1 MASLIAPT
9 QGASSSSSL
18 SSHSNLRD
26 TVRVPLTP
34 SAGFC
39 IKSLTTEP
47 GFYTYVDAPPPPP
60 SPSSSKKQTPQ
71 TRSNLLEPEFKVST
85 RTLQIQVGTKVFLNI
100 AWDRRVPAPPEA
112 SEEVVRRAMAGADLD
127 DEERYG
133 LAGYYVPVVVSEP
146 REDLDKSGKPS
157 IVFDCVFS
165 SALRSRCLKD
175 KEFKLYLI
183 ELALEHVEEK
193 AHMTLSRQVGTPNIT
208 SKGKLEP
215 RTVLMPRSL
224 ADPGSGSESIVSS
237 RAKSGARLSPLV
249 QEIPNNS
256 GSSGDKESKEGRT
269 NGSTDKTNASSS
281 KAASS
286 TNQKPLKS
294 ILKPSSTSSS
304 FAANAGSAAGVDQH
318 VGLDAPVS
326 RSGGVV
332 YGSGSTTS
340 AGVDG
345 RQKKPLVEEIRS
357 VDSNHSVSADT
368 GPGSDVNVL
377 SALPPLRWS
386 WSKEGEKLRVEI
398 DVPEMTRELHAQS
411 TLDIEPRRILLHIPQ
426 KHFLDVNLDLSDAQ
440 IGKMGEVPAESLE
453 DGAEDTVLAEAIQ
466 VDALRVRGHNAGQA
480 LRLKRQRDFDVE
492 NARAEWRVEEKKLVI
507 SV

>member
-9 QGASSSSSL
+9 QRASSSSSL

-39 IKSLTTEP
+39 IKSLTTQP
-47 GFYTYVDAPPPPP
+47 GFYTYVDAPPPS

-71 TRSNLLEPEFKVST
+71 MRSNLLEPESKISP
-85 RTLQIQVGTKVFLNI
+85 RTLQIPVGTKVFLNI

-127 DEERYG
+127 DDERDG
-133 LAGYYVPVVVSEP
+133 LEGYYVPVVVSEP

-165 SALRSRCLKD
+165 SSLKSRCLKD

-224 ADPGSGSESIVSS
+224 ADPGSGSESIIDS
-237 RAKSGARLSPLV
+237 RAKSGARSSPLV

-256 GSSGDKESKEGRT
+256 GSNGDKENKEGRA

-286 TNQKPLKS
+286 TNQKPIKS

-318 VGLDAPVS
+318 VSLDAPVS

-332 YGSGSTTS
+332 YGSDSTS

-357 VDSNHSVSADT
+357 VDSNHSVSAVT
-368 GPGSDVNVL
+368 GPGLDVSVL

-453 DGAEDTVLAEAIQ
+453 DGAEDTSLKKAIQ
-466 VDALRVRGHNAGQA
+466 VDALQVRGHNAGEA

>member
-9 QGASSSSSL
+9 QRASSSSSL

-26 TVRVPLTP
+26 TIRVPLTP

-39 IKSLTTEP
+39 VKSLTTEH
-47 GFYTYVDAPPPPP
+47 GFYTYVDAPPPP
-60 SPSSSKKQTPQ
+60 SPSSSKKQIPQ
-71 TRSNLLEPEFKVST
+71 TRSNLLEPNSKIST
-85 RTLQIQVGTKVFLNI
+85 QTLQIPVGTKVFLNI
-100 AWDRRVPAPPEA
+100 AWDKRVPAPPEA
-112 SEEVVRRAMAGADLD
+112 SEELVRRAMAGADLD
-127 DEERYG
+127 DDERDG

-165 SALRSRCLKD
+165 ASLKSRCLKD

-193 AHMTLSRQVGTPNIT
+193 AHMMLSRQVGAPNIV

-224 ADPGSGSESIVSS
+224 VNPGSGPEDIVDSGT
-237 RAKSGARLSPLV
+237 KSGARSSPLV

-256 GSSGDKESKEGRT
+256 GSNGDKENKQGRT
-269 NGSTDKTNASSS
+269 NRSTDKTNASSS
-281 KAASS
+281 EAASS
-286 TNQKPLKS
+286 TNQKPVKS

-304 FAANAGSAAGVDQH
+304 FAAIAGSAAGVDLH

-332 YGSGSTTS
+332 HDSGSTTS

-345 RQKKPLVEEIRS
+345 RQKKPLLGEIRS
-357 VDSNHSVSADT
+357 VNSNHSVSAET
-368 GPGSDVNVL
+368 GPGLDMSVL
-377 SALPPLRWS
+377 SVLPPLRWS
-386 WSKEGEKLRVEI
+386 WSKEGEKLRIEI

-411 TLDIEPRRILLHIPQ
+411 TLDIEPRRIFLHIPQ
-426 KHFLDVNLDLSDAQ
+426 KHFLDINLDLSDTQ
-440 IGKMGEVPAESLE
+440 IGKIGEVPAESLE
-453 DGAEDTVLAEAIQ
+453 DGAEDTSLAEAIQ
-466 VDALRVRGHNAGQA
+466 VDALRVRGHNAGEA